1 MVPVLGYWDIRGLA
15 EAIRYL
21 LAYAGVEYQDKR
33 YGFGSA
39 PNWTCE
45 EWLAEKYN
53 LGLDFPNLP
62 YYVDDDVKL
71 TQSLAILKYLG
82 RKHGLAPETP
92 EEQRRVDVAEMQAFD
107 LIMSNLRLCYDPA
120 YNDEK
125 RKVFLEAFQEKADQF
140 SRFLDGH
147 AFIAGDRVTY
157 ADFLLYEALEGI
169 RAMDPGVLKNH
180 PVLQRYTERVAAGFQ
195 EYLQS
200 SRFKSWPIWSPFAK
214 DLGPQHARRD

>member
-1 MVPVLGYWDIRGLA
+1 MVPVLGYWDLRGLA
-15 EAIRYL
+15 QPIRYL
-21 LAYAGVEYQDKR
+21 LAHAGVEYEDKR
-33 YGFGSA
+33 YSNGSA
-39 PNWTCE
+39 PNWNRD

-62 YYVDDDVKL
+62 YYVDGDVKL

-82 RKHGLAPETP
+82 RKHGLAPETA

-107 LIMSNLRLCYDPA
+107 LTMSNIRLCYDSE

-140 SRFLDGH
+140 SRFLADH

-169 RAMDPGVLKNH
+169 RALDPGVLKNH
-180 PVLQRYTERVAAGFQ
+180 PILQRYVERVAAGFK

-200 SRFKSWPIWSPFAK
+200 PRFKSWPIWSYSAQ
-214 DLGPQHARRD
+214 DLGPQHTRRE